1 MQASKFTDKFKQLAT
16 AFLVLTAGVPH
27 MTVQA
32 QDQVNT
38 PEQRQVLSSNQT
50 RDQITRNIKSFA
62 SFADQSAFEYL
73 GALFNQQ
80 VTVDYTSAFGG
91 EPAVVDRVTLMK
103 QWADLLPGFDLT
115 YHDISNIKVKI
126 SGLDARATADITAS
140 HYLTETNAEDDVTQ
154 DFWQING
161 YYIFK
166 LKRVEEQWLIESL
179 TLKRTNE
186 NGSREV
192 LAKAAA
198 LAPKK
203 LAAKQAQL
211 VAL

>member
-1 MQASKFTDKFKQLAT
+1 MQASKFTDTFKQLAA
-16 AFLVLTAGVPH
+16 AFLVLTAGATH
-27 MTVQA
+27 MTAQA

-38 PEQRQVLSSNQT
+38 PEQRQALSLNQT

-103 QWADLLPGFDLT
+103 QWAGLLPGFDLT

-126 SGLDARATADITAS
+126 SDINAQVTADITAS
-140 HYLTETNAEDDVTQ
+140 HYLTETNAEGDVTQ
-154 DFWQING
+154 DFWQISG

-166 LKRVEEQWLIESL
+166 LKRIEEQWLIESL

-198 LAPKK
+198 VAPKK